1 LKVKVSQLE
10 PCRKLLKIEIPKEVV
25 EEELDKVYQDI
36 NKVAQIPGFRKGKA
50 PRRILEQHHSKTA
63 KDEILKKL
71 IPSGYSKAIRE
82 HRIMPVSAPE
92 IGQVKLIEDQPL
104 YFEVTIDVEPEVKLK
119 RYKDIKIKK
128 RVPKTTDKDVEEALS
143 NLRERYAEYKP
154 IEDREIKE
162 EDYVIVDY
170 EAQVDNETV
179 DKREKIWFHIKID
192 KNKPNEIIK
201 NLIGAKIGDEVKARE
216 QANKKALIK
225 VNVKEIREKHIPKL
239 DEEFIKTVGDYK
251 SVDELKEALREDIKK
266 RKEQEVKF
274 EVENQLFDSLIK
286 LNPLDVPPSMVRRQ
300 TDELVKSAKSRL
312 MYQGLKEEDITSRE
326 ETLRKNLAKEAEKQV
341 KLYFILDRIAEE
353 EDIKVNDEDLKER
366 LDNIAKQNK
375 TEPEKIKEYLTKNNS
390 LNSLKSQ
397 INHEKV
403 IDFLLNEAK
412 IKVQRTGLKD

>member
-1 LKVKVSQLE
+1 MKVKVSQLE

>member
-1 LKVKVSQLE
+1 M
-10 PCRKLLKIEIPKEVV
+10 KIEIPKEVV

-71 IPSGYSKAIRE
+71 IPSGYSKAIKE

-92 IGQVKLIEDQPL
+92 IGQVKLVEDQPL

-143 NLRERYAEYKP
+143 NLREKYAEYKP

-170 EAQVDNETV
+170 ESQVDNETV
-179 DKREKIWFHIKID
+179 DKREKMWFHIKID

-251 SVDELKEALREDIKK
+251 SVDELKEVLREDIKK

-286 LNPLDVPPSMVRRQ
+286 FNPLDVPSSMVRRQ

-326 ETLRKNLAKEAEKQV
+326 ETLRKNLEKEAEKQV

-412 IKVQRTGLKD
+412 VKVQMSDDR